1 MKQKQTCA
9 CKQSPP
15 PFSSLSEHSTRGN
28 DSSLG
33 GGVCSALPSVPRG
46 LRKASTLMHDIIQPR
61 SRRKRRRR
69 EAGRRWTSFYAVSV
83 KKSSDGLGGYI
94 SPVHVTK
101 TTPPPP
107 LSESSQNTHLQC
119 VTHDVNTFLSHHS
132 IIL

>member
-69 EAGRRWTSFYAVSV
+69 EGRTKVDELLRGECQEKLRRTRRLYFTRACNKDNTAPPPFRKQPKHTSAVCNSRCQ
-83 KKSSDGLGGYI
+83 YI
-94 SPVHVTK
+94 SVT
-101 TTPPPP
+101 P
-107 LSESSQNTHLQC
+107 
-119 VTHDVNTFLSHHS
+119 
-132 IIL
+132 